1 MTKTGYEDLK
11 VKLKKMKTVDRQK
24 IIKEIRVAAAHGDL
38 SENAEYDAAKEK
50 QSFIEGKIKDIEGK
64 IGSAQVID
72 ISKLSSD
79 RVVFGATVKLE
90 DEDKGDEVVYS
101 IVGVDEADISINK
114 ISISSPIARA
124 LIGKEEG
131 DSVQVRAPGGV
142 RNYLILKLTFNKG
155 EVQMKYC
162 PECGSEYFDDIN
174 ICDSCNI
181 DLVSSSQWECI
192 VKERQ
197 SEDDEV
203 FVNIKTLE
211 DQFESDIIKDIL
223 EKNDIPV
230 IVKCFRDTSFDGIF
244 ESQKGWGV
252 IMVPDEFRKRA
263 NDIIKDIK

>member
-1 MTKTGYEDLK
+1 MSDNVMTKTGYEDLK
-11 VKLKKMKTVDRQK
+11 EKLKKMKSVDRQQ

-50 QSFIEGKIKDIEGK
+50 QSFIEGKIKEIEQR

-72 ISKLSSD
+72 ISTLSAD

-142 RNYLILKLTFNKG
+142 RNYLILEITFN
-155 EVQMKYC
+155 
-162 PECGSEYFDDIN
+162 
-174 ICDSCNI
+174 
-181 DLVSSSQWECI
+181 
-192 VKERQ
+192 
-197 SEDDEV
+197 
-203 FVNIKTLE
+203 
-211 DQFESDIIKDIL
+211 
-223 EKNDIPV
+223 
-230 IVKCFRDTSFDGIF
+230 DGR
-244 ESQKGWGV
+244 SK
-252 IMVPDEFRKRA
+252 
-263 NDIIKDIK
+263 

>member
-11 VKLKKMKTVDRQK
+11 EKLKKMKTVDRQQ

-64 IGSAQVID
+64 VGSAQVID

-114 ISISSPIARA
+114 ISIGSPIARA

-142 RNYLILKLTFNKG
+142 RNYRILEITFNAGRSK
-155 EVQMKYC
+155 
-162 PECGSEYFDDIN
+162 
-174 ICDSCNI
+174 
-181 DLVSSSQWECI
+181 
-192 VKERQ
+192 
-197 SEDDEV
+197 
-203 FVNIKTLE
+203 
-211 DQFESDIIKDIL
+211 
-223 EKNDIPV
+223 
-230 IVKCFRDTSFDGIF
+230 
-244 ESQKGWGV
+244 
-252 IMVPDEFRKRA
+252 
-263 NDIIKDIK
+263 

>member
-1 MTKTGYEDLK
+1 MSDNVMTKTGYEDLK
-11 VKLKKMKTVDRQK
+11 EKLKKMKTVDRQQ

-64 IGSAQVID
+64 VGSAQVID

-114 ISISSPIARA
+114 ISIGSPIARA

-142 RNYLILKLTFNKG
+142 RNYLILEITFNEGRSK
-155 EVQMKYC
+155 
-162 PECGSEYFDDIN
+162 
-174 ICDSCNI
+174 
-181 DLVSSSQWECI
+181 
-192 VKERQ
+192 
-197 SEDDEV
+197 
-203 FVNIKTLE
+203 
-211 DQFESDIIKDIL
+211 
-223 EKNDIPV
+223 
-230 IVKCFRDTSFDGIF
+230 
-244 ESQKGWGV
+244 
-252 IMVPDEFRKRA
+252 
-263 NDIIKDIK
+263 

>member
-11 VKLKKMKTVDRQK
+11 EKLKKMRSFDRQQ

-38 SENAEYDAAKEK
+38 SENAEFDAAKEK
-50 QSFIEGKIKDIEGK
+50 QSFIEGKIKEIEGK

-114 ISISSPIARA
+114 ISIGSPIARA

-142 RNYLILKLTFNKG
+142 RNYLILEITFNEGRSK
-155 EVQMKYC
+155 
-162 PECGSEYFDDIN
+162 
-174 ICDSCNI
+174 
-181 DLVSSSQWECI
+181 
-192 VKERQ
+192 
-197 SEDDEV
+197 
-203 FVNIKTLE
+203 
-211 DQFESDIIKDIL
+211 
-223 EKNDIPV
+223 
-230 IVKCFRDTSFDGIF
+230 
-244 ESQKGWGV
+244 
-252 IMVPDEFRKRA
+252 
-263 NDIIKDIK
+263 

>member
-11 VKLKKMKTVDRQK
+11 EKLKKMKTVDRQK

-64 IGSAQVID
+64 VSSAQVID

-90 DEDKGDEVVYS
+90 DEDKGDGVVYS

-114 ISISSPIARA
+114 ISIGSPIARA

-142 RNYLILKLTFNKG
+142 RNYLILEITFN
-155 EVQMKYC
+155 
-162 PECGSEYFDDIN
+162 
-174 ICDSCNI
+174 
-181 DLVSSSQWECI
+181 
-192 VKERQ
+192 
-197 SEDDEV
+197 
-203 FVNIKTLE
+203 
-211 DQFESDIIKDIL
+211 
-223 EKNDIPV
+223 
-230 IVKCFRDTSFDGIF
+230 
-244 ESQKGWGV
+244 
-252 IMVPDEFRKRA
+252 
-263 NDIIKDIK
+263 

>member
-11 VKLKKMKTVDRQK
+11 EKLKKMKSVDRQQ

-90 DEDKGDEVVYS
+90 DEDKGYEVIYS
-101 IVGVDEADISINK
+101 IVGVDEADITINK

-142 RNYLILKLTFNKG
+142 RNYLILGITFN
-155 EVQMKYC
+155 
-162 PECGSEYFDDIN
+162 
-174 ICDSCNI
+174 
-181 DLVSSSQWECI
+181 
-192 VKERQ
+192 
-197 SEDDEV
+197 
-203 FVNIKTLE
+203 
-211 DQFESDIIKDIL
+211 
-223 EKNDIPV
+223 
-230 IVKCFRDTSFDGIF
+230 
-244 ESQKGWGV
+244 
-252 IMVPDEFRKRA
+252 
-263 NDIIKDIK
+263 